1 MIEIISIRT
10 VNGVKAVRER
20 SDEIEVG
27 NVLNKNLNKN
37 KSPTVRGFQRI
48 TKAAIMVAS
57 ATLNLNKSPRI
68 RGQSEAVLITKAA
81 IVVASA
87 NL

>member
-1 MIEIISIRT
+1 
-10 VNGVKAVRER
+10 VNGVKAVLER

-27 NVLNKNLNKN
+27 NVLNKNLKKN

-57 ATLNLNKSPRI
+57 ATLKLNKSPRF
-68 RGQSEAVLITKAA
+68 RGLQSEVVLRTKAA